1 MRSNLEDIEQYLPKP
16 GAKAGVI
23 ANGDLNG
30 LEGCGM
36 VYLSDT
42 TFQRRQ
48 ASRRQGER
56 AQSAWEAD
64 LMYKA
69 WEGPKELY
77 GRDPSYQFID
87 KEEDKDAK
95 KILAFFHSQ
104 HDHGLFPIPIIDL
117 GAPFDGDPGSYAEA
131 RAQDLLSVISATYMD
146 SGDDSSSDQL
156 SDRACNNVLGSV
168 VLVPDMLASSAGD
181 FVSEQDPIAPPSG
194 VDVKFGS
201 ASFLGNRT

>member
-16 GAKAGVI
+16 GAKVGVI

-69 WEGPKELY
+69 WEGVCGVYRTLRGQADELMLQPKELY

-104 HDHGLFPIPIIDL
+104 HDHGSSNDSC
-117 GAPFDGDPGSYAEA
+117 AAA
-131 RAQDLLSVISATYMD
+131 VI
-146 SGDDSSSDQL
+146 
-156 SDRACNNVLGSV
+156 
-168 VLVPDMLASSAGD
+168 
-181 FVSEQDPIAPPSG
+181 
-194 VDVKFGS
+194 
-201 ASFLGNRT
+201 